1 MRLSLEEQNRLLHCV
16 VHEYRQAKR
25 SGWFKGWHCVHSF
38 DRHSPCKNILFTTP
52 SGTEVKVFIPNSTDY
67 CEYSEQFNSLDA
79 WISDMGPD
87 EFANEEVLIDYL
99 LEQEQKGM
107 I

>member
-1 MRLSLEEQNRLLHCV
+1 MRLSKEEQKRLLDCV
-16 VHEYRQAKR
+16 VHEYRKAKR